1 MKDLIDYQR
10 FQIEALQNNVC
21 KLNSLLSLL
30 ETYCFELAA
39 DDCPTDYKRII
50 KQQIYQLKQEQK
62 IIAVNPNLSLK
73 LISNKQVL
81 IFSSSKITL

>member
-10 FQIEALQNNVC
+10 FQIEALQKNVC
-21 KLNSLLSLL
+21 KLNTLLSQL

-50 KQQIYQLKQEQK
+50 KQQIYQLKQDYN
-62 IIAVNPNLSLK
+62 V
-73 LISNKQVL
+73 
-81 IFSSSKITL
+81 